1 MSVDPT
7 PSSSIDEKREP
18 IAAPDVEAGHLGRTD
33 SQIEADGG
41 GACPAVLVDTG
52 SGLTSCHLQRYN
64 SSALTL
70 PPLD

>member
-41 GACPAVLVDTG
+41 GACPALLHEANPE
-52 SGLTSCHLQRYN
+52 LTSCHLQRYN

-70 PPLD
+70 LPLD